1 MRIETDALI
10 VGSGAAGLTAA
21 LTARSEGLET
31 LIIEKTEK
39 IGGTTAYSGGVMWVP
54 NNHLMEQAGLEDSTL
69 MAMDYLRSTVGN
81 RVSEER
87 LLGFVENAPRM
98 LRKLTDEGHLE
109 VEIFEDFPDYRAEV
123 RGGVLSGRSVEP
135 KVFSGKK
142 LGEVFGSMRARKF
155 SSPVVG
161 TMNELRQLAVF
172 KTNFLGALKSWRVF
186 ARTIFDKIFGSQY
199 VSSGR
204 ALTSWLTFSAKKI
217 GVGFKLKYRLTEL
230 IEENGK
236 VIGARVESDKAER
249 LEIFARKGVVLAS
262 GGFEHNLEMR
272 SEYLG
277 KYAAIDRSSG
287 AEGNEGDAI
296 VSAKA
301 IGAAVDLMEDA
312 WWAPTFMV
320 PGVGPQ
326 IVIFERGKPGQIVV
340 DQQGNRFANEAQPY
354 NDFVKAMFDSL
365 VVDEEMTSC
374 FMVFDQNFRDRYPL
388 ATMMPGI
395 TPEKYLKSGFVLRAN
410 SIEEL
415 AKTIGIEPSNLTSTI
430 ERFNAMAVAGKD
442 EDFGR
447 GDFAFDRFSGDE
459 IAKPNSCLAPLDRAP
474 FYAIEMF
481 AGDLGTKGG
490 LLTDKSARVI
500 NQGGQP
506 IPGLYAVGNCSAS
519 AMGHF
524 YPGAGGTIGPAMT
537 FGYVAGMHMAG

>member
-1 MRIETDALI
+1 M
-10 VGSGAAGLTAA
+10 
-21 LTARSEGLET
+21 
-31 LIIEKTEK
+31 IIEKTEK

-415 AKTIGIEPSNLTSTI
+415 AKTIGIEPSNLISTI

-459 IAKPNSCLAPLDRAP
+459 IAKPNSCLAPLIRAP

>member
-161 TMNELRQLAVF
+161 TMNELRRLAVF